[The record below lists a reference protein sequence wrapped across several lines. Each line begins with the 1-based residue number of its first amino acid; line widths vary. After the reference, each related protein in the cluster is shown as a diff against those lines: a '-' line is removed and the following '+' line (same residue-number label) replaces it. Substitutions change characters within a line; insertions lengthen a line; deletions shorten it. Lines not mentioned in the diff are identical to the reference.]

1 MGAGHRVDGRAG
13 HRVDGRAGHRVPGA
27 GLELVV
33 TRRSSEGERT
43 FGSRGGWWGAGS
55 RRRTRVGCTPW
66 RPRRRAWTMRRP
78 ARGREEGRVSRQDA
92 GEGRGI
98 RGECERV
105 PVSRARVPKM
115 GGGRREGRAPRRE
128 STHREDVRHGVAEKG
143 RPRGLAHRLCRVH
156 RARGATLP
164 GWECAP
170 RGRVTK
176 RQTATRPTS
185 ARNGSTNGKIVIGP
199 ILAPTSSGGSE
210 ESPPF
215 G

>member
-1 MGAGHRVDGRAG
+1 MGARVTGVTPRG
-13 HRVDGRAGHRVPGA
+13 PGA
-27 GLELVV
+27 GIESVV
-33 TRRSSEGERT
+33 TPPHSSMGGEGERT
-43 FGSRGGWWGAGS
+43 FGSQGGWWGAGS

-78 ARGREEGRVSRQDA
+78 ARGKEEGRVSRQDA

-199 ILAPTSSGGSE
+199 ILAHLVFLAPTSSGGSE